1 MSQIKGSVFPV
12 AVRIGL
18 LVATFFVV
26 TATHGEIVLAQEAPA
41 QTEEQKQARAAL
53 DKGVQDF
60 KNGQYDE
67 AIAEF
72 ERAKQLDPQL
82 IKARLYLATAYAS
95 QYIPGAS
102 SEENVRKGRRA
113 VEEFNGVMIL
123 DPQNISAID
132 GVGSILFQMAG
143 QPYDP
148 DKFAES
154 KSQFMKHSELRSD
167 DPEPYYWIG
176 VIDWTLSFRAN
187 GELRANYNKTVR
199 GDALLDTAPLPVE
212 VREQYTREY
221 GSIID
226 EGIDAL
232 KHAIELRPD
241 YDDAMAYLNLLYR
254 RKADTVADLSER
266 DALTQMAD
274 DLVDRIKEIKQRRAE
289 APNRP

>member
-1 MSQIKGSVFPV
+1 MSQIKSSVFPV

-18 LVATFFVV
+18 LVVSFFVV
-26 TATHGEIVLAQEAPA
+26 TATHGEMVLAQEAPP
-41 QTEEQKQARAAL
+41 QTEEQKQAREAL
-53 DKGVQDF
+53 NKGVQDF
-60 KNGQYDE
+60 KNRQYDE

-82 IKARLYLATAYAS
+82 MNARLYLATADAS

-113 VEEFNGVMIL
+113 VEEFKGVMIL
-123 DPQNISAID
+123 DPQNLSAID
-132 GVGSILFQMAG
+132 GVGSILFQIAG
-143 QPYDP
+143 QPYDT

-154 KSQFMKHSELRSD
+154 KSQFMKHSRLRPD

-199 GDALLDTAPLPVE
+199 GDGLLDTDPLPVE

-226 EGIDAL
+226 KGIDAL

-254 RKADTVADLSER
+254 RKADTLAYISER